1 MNAHLLVL
9 SCCGFFFSAIRI
21 PTIFPLQRPLSLS
34 LSLSL
39 STLSPFSRSKNLEK
53 NRQNNME
60 ELGSIWFYQEVCSLN
75 NLHEDYVHV
84 FAFLCM
90 SNSRVL

>member
-21 PTIFPLQRPLSLS
+21 PTTFPLQRP
-34 LSLSL
+34 L
-39 STLSPFSRSKNLEK
+39 STLSPFSRSKNLDK